1 MSDLSSEI
9 WILALLITLLAGFI
23 KGAVGFAMPLI
34 MVSGL
39 SSILPPHLAVAGV
52 ILPIVV
58 SNLTQTFRAGAG
70 PAAQAVR
77 DFWRYILIVCAAI
90 LVFAQFLPGM
100 EPATFYLILGIPV
113 VVLSLIQVAGVRMSI
128 APAQRWWVEWVV
140 GLVSGMMGGLAGTWG
155 PTTVL
160 YLLAIDT
167 PKARQ
172 MVVQGVIYGLGS
184 IALLLA
190 HIQSGILNGGTVQ
203 FSAILLVPALAGQW
217 VGFRIQDRL
226 DPVLFRRLTLIVL
239 VATGLN
245 LVRRG
250 LAG

>member
-1 MSDLSSEI
+1 MSELSSQV
-9 WILALLITLLAGFI
+9 WVLALLITLLAGFI

-100 EPATFYLILGIPV
+100 EPETFYLVLGIPV
-113 VVLSLIQVAGVRMSI
+113 VILSLIQVVGVRMSI
-128 APAQRWWVEWVV
+128 APAQRWWAEWLV

-190 HIQSGILNGGTVQ
+190 HIQSGILNGGTAP

-217 VGFRIQDRL
+217 VGFRVQDRL

-239 VATGLN
+239 VVTGLN
-245 LVRRG
+245 LIRRA

>member
-1 MSDLSSEI
+1 MSELSSQV
-9 WILALLITLLAGFI
+9 WVLALLITVLAGFI

-100 EPATFYLILGIPV
+100 EPETFYLVLGIPV
-113 VVLSLIQVAGVRMSI
+113 VILSLIQVVGVRMSI
-128 APAQRWWVEWVV
+128 APAQRWWAEWLV

-190 HIQSGILNGGTVQ
+190 HIQSGILNGGTAP
-203 FSAILLVPALAGQW
+203 FSAILLLPAIAGQW
-217 VGFRIQDRL
+217 VGFRVQDRL

-239 VATGLN
+239 VVTGLN
-245 LVRRG
+245 LIRRA